1 MKFFSRR
8 KQNKLNQYEI
18 YAELLPN
25 LAPQKVVTVS
35 DELQAKMIVSSY
47 VQMGTNAFYKAV

>member
-1 MKFFSRR
+1 MRLFFKRQKRS
-8 KQNKLNQYEI
+8 KQYEVF
-18 YAELLPN
+18 AKLMPN
-25 LAPQKVVTVS
+25 MAPKKVIAVS

>member
-1 MKFFSRR
+1 MRLFFYRQKRS
-8 KQNKLNQYEI
+8 KQYEVF
-18 YAELLPN
+18 AKLMPN
-25 LAPQKVVTVS
+25 MTPKKVIAVS